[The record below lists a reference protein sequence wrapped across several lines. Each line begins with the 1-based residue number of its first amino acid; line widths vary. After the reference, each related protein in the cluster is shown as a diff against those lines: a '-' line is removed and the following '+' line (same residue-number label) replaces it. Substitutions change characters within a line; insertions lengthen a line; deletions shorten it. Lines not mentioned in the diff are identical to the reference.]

1 MDGTFTAVPEQ
12 LAADLVEAEKSG
24 NGLTG
29 NIFERL
35 VRTIWRMTS
44 HETDVHVLKMCLE
57 EQLATLGGLE
67 IQVRAS
73 GYLAGAIDVTGVF
86 MHGGTRVSH
95 TVHLW

>member
-1 MDGTFTAVPEQ
+1 MDGTFATVPEQ
-12 LAADLVEAEKSG
+12 LAADLAEAEKGG

-29 NIFERL
+29 HIFERL

-44 HETDVHVLKMCLE
+44 LETDVHVLKLRLE
-57 EQLATLGGLE
+57 EQLASLGGLQ

-86 MHGGTRVSH
+86 MYGGTSVSH